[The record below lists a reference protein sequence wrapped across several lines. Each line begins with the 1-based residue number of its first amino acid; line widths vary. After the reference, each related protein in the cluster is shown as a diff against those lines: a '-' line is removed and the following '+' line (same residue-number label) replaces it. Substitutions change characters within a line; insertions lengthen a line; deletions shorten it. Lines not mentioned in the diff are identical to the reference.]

1 MQVSILNLFK
11 IPLKIKI
18 KHLIETTMKALSK
31 MSLLAVVNLK
41 RRLMKLH
48 NPNHRK
54 LVPML
59 SLMLSKMPLQAVI
72 NLKRRLMKLF
82 NLNHSKLVPMLSL
95 MLSKM
100 SLLAVINLT
109 RRLMKLFNLNHSKLV
124 PITRLMLMIKV
135 PNQITIAKIQ
145 TPATLMI
152 LLEKMMK

>member
-31 MSLLAVVNLK
+31 MSLPAVVNLK

-72 NLKRRLMKLF
+72 NL
-82 NLNHSKLVPMLSL
+82 
-95 MLSKM
+95 
-100 SLLAVINLT
+100 T

-124 PITRLMLMIKV
+124 PIMRLMLMIKV

-152 LLEKMMK
+152 LLEEMMK

>member
-1 MQVSILNLFK
+1 MTLWQPTGSNMMPWRIETLLMKVVQLHKYIFWIMQVSILNLFK

-59 SLMLSKMPLQAVI
+59 SLMLSKM
-72 NLKRRLMKLF
+72 
-82 NLNHSKLVPMLSL
+82 
-95 MLSKM
+95 

-124 PITRLMLMIKV
+124 PIMRLMLMIKV

-152 LLEKMMK
+152 LLEEMMK